1 MSPRQPKITLVLGSG
16 GARGLAHIGVIRSL
30 EENQIPIHSIVGTS
44 IGAVIGGLYAAGVT
58 VREMEQI
65 VRSVDRLT
73 VAGMLMPGLSA
84 TGISASK
91 RMRRFIASLIGDRRI
106 EDLTIPFCAVAT
118 DLITGEEVGFERGPL
133 VDALLASSAI
143 PGMFQP
149 VIHEGRYLVDGGL
162 SNPLPISVALQS
174 AGAVCIAVNA
184 APNPDRLRKRIQQK
198 LRREPRSARPVLPAW
213 FVDVLQ
219 ARKRRLAIAG
229 LRKRSPAVTKL
240 RDEYSP
246 TALRVSL
253 QSIAI
258 SAHNLIQQQLKHTQ
272 PDLLISPR
280 IEDFDMLEF
289 YKGVEIMRCGY
300 AATRAVIPEVRALLR

>member
-1 MSPRQPKITLVLGSG
+1 
-16 GARGLAHIGVIRSL
+16 
-30 EENQIPIHSIVGTS
+30 
-44 IGAVIGGLYAAGVT
+44 
-58 VREMEQI
+58 
-65 VRSVDRLT
+65 
-73 VAGMLMPGLSA
+73 
-84 TGISASK
+84 
-91 RMRRFIASLIGDRRI
+91 
-106 EDLTIPFCAVAT
+106 
-118 DLITGEEVGFERGPL
+118 
-133 VDALLASSAI
+133 
-143 PGMFQP
+143 MFQP

-162 SNPLPISVALQS
+162 SNPLPISIALQS

-184 APNPDRLRKRIQQK
+184 APNPDRMRKRIHQK

-229 LRKRSPAVTKL
+229 FRKRSPAVTKL
-240 RDEYSP
+240 RGEYSP

-253 QSIAI
+253 QAIAI

-300 AATRAVIPEVRALLR
+300 AATRAVIPDVRALLR